1 MALKAGTKD
10 PGAAGAYENS
20 MAEAIEQAFL
30 DEWRFVMKD
39 QPPPKQTDQMK
50 LLFVA
55 VARGVVA
62 HLAAHPEAFKYGFS
76 TSSLTVNGQLNKIET
91 I

>member
-10 PGAAGAYENS
+10 PSAVGGYDNS

-30 DEWRFVMKD
+30 DEWRFVMKG
-39 QPPPKQTDQMK
+39 QPPPKQTDQMR

-55 VARGVVA
+55 VARGVIA

-76 TSSLTVNGQLNKIET
+76 TSSLTIDSQLTKIEST
-91 I
+91 